1 MGGAIT
7 VSGRGQMGRGCGRG
21 LEGSRGSGEWSGWG
35 GGDMAGSVTGRPWGS
50 HGGCSRGSGMV
61 TGRVLGGLWE
71 SRRGRRNPGSH
82 RGFSWQSLRGPQE
95 DSGGLREGMGS
106 QGNQGYSLRGPWE
119 SPVPFA
125 GAHGVSGE
133 PGGHRMV
140 PRGLGDSRKGDK
152 EAWGAHREGKGPSG
166 WDLCSPFLCALGVP
180 TEIPAGPFWGFLVV
194 FPLLKQ
200 GFFAVRMLGAGRGS
214 GG

>member
-1 MGGAIT
+1 M
-7 VSGRGQMGRGCGRG
+7 
-21 LEGSRGSGEWSGWG
+21 
-35 GGDMAGSVTGRPWGS
+35 
-50 HGGCSRGSGMV
+50 
-61 TGRVLGGLWE
+61 
-71 SRRGRRNPGSH
+71 
-82 RGFSWQSLRGPQE
+82 
-95 DSGGLREGMGS
+95 
-106 QGNQGYSLRGPWE
+106 
-119 SPVPFA
+119 
-125 GAHGVSGE
+125 SGE
-133 PGGHRMV
+133 PEGHRMV

-214 GG
+214 GAELGSMNLGASVCLESHGPGLGV